1 MKANRSG
8 KPHQAKSHMS
18 ADFIA
23 AAHTVAV
30 NPLHG
35 ICLIA
40 VRNLIVAW
48 NALPTNSDGLPL
60 APWLGSFAAAPFPV
74 APDGATLYDSVEF
87 AGEAALYRHLNADPD
102 LEILLTG
109 AVAWQLRGIDAI
121 VRRKSDGVFILC
133 EAKGSSRP
141 LAASP
146 LAYLPETKTK
156 GRQLGWQWC
165 WDSLIDMAEHPATA
179 AAFLVLLQ
187 PMLEGRIERLLTITR
202 ATRENGGW
210 RCAETRV
217 YPEAQLCTYAP
228 LALPYPLDKQKRML
242 DEMADS
248 PDGLALLRA
257 AMAFFK
263 QRNGSSSLQP

>member
-1 MKANRSG
+1 VAAN
-8 KPHQAKSHMS
+8 
-18 ADFIA
+18 
-23 AAHTVAV
+23 TTAV

-35 ICLIA
+35 ICLVAIH
-40 VRNLIVAW
+40 NLIVAW
-48 NALPTNSDGLPL
+48 EELPMESGGLPL

-74 APDGATLYDSVEF
+74 ATDGATLYDSVEF
-87 AGEAALYRHLNADPD
+87 AGEAALYNHLNADPD

-109 AVAWQLRGIDAI
+109 AVVWQLRGIDAI
-121 VRRKSDGVFILC
+121 VRRKSDGMFILC

-156 GRQLGWQWC
+156 GRQLGRQWC
-165 WDSLIDMAEHPATA
+165 WNSLVEMADHPATA

-187 PMLEGRIERLLTITR
+187 PMLEGRVERLLAIAR

-217 YPEAQLCTYAP
+217 YPEAQLNTYTP
-228 LALPYPLDKQKRML
+228 LVVPYPLDKQRAML
-242 DEMADS
+242 AEMVAEPSGAD
-248 PDGLALLRA
+248 LIKA
-257 AMAFFK
+257 AK
-263 QRNGSSSLQP
+263 YIID

>member
-1 MKANRSG
+1 MNPNRSS
-8 KPHQAKSHMS
+8 KPHQAIPR
-18 ADFIA
+18 ALANFIA
-23 AAHTVAV
+23 AANAVAV
-30 NPLHG
+30 NPLHAL
-35 ICLIA
+35 CLIA
-40 VRNLIVAW
+40 VRNLIIAR
-48 NALPTNSDGLPL
+48 NTLPMNNDGLPL

-109 AVAWQLRGIDAI
+109 AVVWQLRGIDAI

-146 LAYLPETKTK
+146 LTYLPETKTK

-165 WDSLIDMAEHPATA
+165 WNSLVDMAEHPATA

-187 PMLEGRIERLLTITR
+187 PMLNGRVERLLTITR
-202 ATRENGGW
+202 AARENGGW

-228 LALPYPLDKQKRML
+228 LALPYLLDKQKQMFV
-242 DEMADS
+242 EMADS
-248 PDGLALLRA
+248 SDGAVLLNV
-257 AMAFFK
+257 MAKFFVP
-263 QRNGSSSLQP
+263 QNG